1 MSVIPAFGDK
11 DKIIRSLKSSSDTKQ
26 IQDQPGLYEFLSQ
39 DVLINLENERRY
51 RWDEGAERNNGR
63 GV

>member
-51 RWDEGAERNNGR
+51 RWDEGAEGNNGR

>member
-1 MSVIPAFGDK
+1 MSVIPAFGGK
-11 DKIIRSLKSSSDTKQ
+11 DKIIRSLKSSSGTKQ
-26 IQDQPGLYEFLSQ
+26 IQDQPGLYEILYQ

-51 RWDEGAERNNGR
+51 RWYEGAEGNNGR